1 MDYLT
6 LHQNAVRKAKAI
18 IMQHC
23 ILMSDQ
29 IVHEIPDFRTLE
41 KGSEEIMKAVNFLR
55 GEFNAVEKQVQIQQ

>member
-1 MDYLT
+1 MNYLI

-29 IVHEIPDFRTLE
+29 IVQEIPDFHALE

-55 GEFNAVEKQVQIQQ
+55 GAFNVVEKQVQI